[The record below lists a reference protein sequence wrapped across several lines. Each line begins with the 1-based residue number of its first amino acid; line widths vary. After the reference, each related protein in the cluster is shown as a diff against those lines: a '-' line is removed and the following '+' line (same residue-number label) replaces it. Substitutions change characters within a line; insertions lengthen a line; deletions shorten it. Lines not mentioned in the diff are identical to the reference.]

1 MSDPGFYQ
9 QALDLQQPIIEQS
22 EQIETQLME
31 LMERWEQLEAEMA
44 NGSEK

>member
-1 MSDPGFYQ
+1 MNSGTAKEPLVPASSF
-9 QALDLQQPIIEQS
+9 IEQS